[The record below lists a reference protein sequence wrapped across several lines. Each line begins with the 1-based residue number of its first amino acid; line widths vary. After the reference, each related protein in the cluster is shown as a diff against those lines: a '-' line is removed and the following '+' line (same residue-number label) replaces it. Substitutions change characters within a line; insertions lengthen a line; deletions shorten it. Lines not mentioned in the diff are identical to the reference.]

1 MKHIRT
7 RIRHG
12 TNRGLAATD
21 SGKAIKAICGF
32 SEQDLRKALTGD
44 QDILKRL
51 GEVRKEG
58 ELVATLL
65 PGISETIKSKIK
77 NEKDW
82 NLFIAEYVKQGT
94 DAASAIDKAKFDSR
108 MAISRYNHK
117 RVESIEQFQGAR
129 ELEKGRHQFAIDY
142 NRAKIYADLVFQQ
155 VDGEV
160 SILDQKARV
169 KLRQQTEDR
178 KHLIA
183 TSEYLLEQ
191 GEEANL
197 ELIQKRD
204 YSQTAGLFQR
214 LGRSIKNL
222 IGV

>member
-1 MKHIRT
+1 MKHIKT

-32 SEQDLRKALTGD
+32 SEQDLRKAVTGD
-44 QDILKRL
+44 QDVLKRL

-77 NEKDW
+77 NERDW

-117 RVESIEQFQGAR
+117 RVESIEQLQGAR
-129 ELEKGRHQFAIDY
+129 ELENGRHKFAIDY
-142 NRAKIYADLVFQQ
+142 NRAKMFADLVLQQ

-160 SILDQKARV
+160 SVLDQKSRLR
-169 KLRQQTEDR
+169 LRQITEDR
-178 KHLIA
+178 DHLVK
-183 TSEYLLEQ
+183 TSEHYLEH

-197 ELIQKRD
+197 ELIQKKD

-214 LGRSIKNL
+214 LGRGVKNL